1 MPTSTEF
8 ATPAV
13 LAFLAVTSLAT
24 VLRVRGP
31 HPRPGG
37 SDGSPEADPR
47 QRDDPDR
54 RREPPDP
61 EGARGAADAAQPQGE
76 PAFDDHGSWSPGDP
90 GPGEDARV
98 GAGGDDRAAGRH
110 RVGGEALV
118 RAWHRAAYAR
128 YEDERR

>member
-1 MPTSTEF
+1 MPTSPEF

-13 LAFLAVTSLAT
+13 LAFLALTSLAT

-54 RREPPDP
+54 RREPPDREPPGP
-61 EGARGAADAAQPQGE
+61 EAARGAADAARPQGE
-76 PAFDDHGSWSPGDP
+76 PAFDDHGSWSPG
-90 GPGEDARV
+90 
-98 GAGGDDRAAGRH
+98 RH
-110 RVGGEALV
+110 RVDGEALV

-128 YEDERR
+128 YGDERR